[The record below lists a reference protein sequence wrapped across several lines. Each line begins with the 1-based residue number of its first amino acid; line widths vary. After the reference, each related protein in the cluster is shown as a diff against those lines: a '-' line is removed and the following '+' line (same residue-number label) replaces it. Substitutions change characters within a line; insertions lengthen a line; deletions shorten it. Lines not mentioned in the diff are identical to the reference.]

1 MTADRKEP
9 PRLRGVWRNMIQRCH
24 NPNHPQYCSY
34 GGRGITVCDEW
45 RNDYPCFREWALKN
59 GYAQGLT
66 IDRIDNN
73 GGYSPQNCRWATY
86 KEQNRNKRSNRN
98 ITLNGETKC
107 LSEWAEFFGIGVP
120 IVTRRLNDGWAEED
134 AFTAPLYARK
144 TPQTDTLK
152 TMYGRIMGVA
162 AAKGLSIHKLEQ
174 LANVANGTICRLL
187 DGRSIRVKTFINIV
201 RVLGVSAD
209 YLVGITDE
217 Q

>member
-1 MTADRKEP
+1 MTADKKEP
-9 PRLRGVWRNMIQRCH
+9 PRLRGVWSNMIQRCH
-24 NPNHPQYCSY
+24 NPNNRQYCSY

-134 AFTAPLYARK
+134 AFTAPLYVRK
-144 TPQTDTLK
+144 TPQIDTLK
-152 TMYGRIMGVA
+152 TMHGRITEAA

-187 DGRSIRVKTFINIV
+187 AGRSIRVKTFIDIV
-201 RVLGVSAD
+201 QVLGVSAD
-209 YLVGITDE
+209 YLVGNTDE

>member
-1 MTADRKEP
+1 MTTDRKEP

-24 NPNHPQYCSY
+24 NPNHHQYCSY

-45 RNDYPCFREWALKN
+45 RNDYSCFREWALKN
-59 GYAQGLT
+59 GYVQGLT

-107 LSEWAEFFGIGVP
+107 LTEWAEFFGISVFTA
-120 IVTRRLNDGWAEED
+120 TRRLNKGWSAKD
-134 AFTAPLYARK
+134 AFTTPLFVRK
-144 TPQTDTLK
+144 TPSNTPQT
-152 TMYGRIMGVA
+152 MHERIKEAA
-162 AAKGLSIHKLEQ
+162 AAKGLSICKLEQ
-174 LANVANGTICRLL
+174 LANVANGTICRLA

-201 RVLGVSAD
+201 QILGVSAD
-209 YLVGITDE
+209 YLVGITDKP
-217 Q
+217 